1 MASLDNKYSDYAIL
15 LLRLGVGYIFIVH
28 GWGKLTGIEGT
39 AGFFGGLGIPIPL
52 VMAWV
57 VAIVEFFGG
66 IMVIVGAYTKIVNL
80 LLAITMAVAI
90 IIQEGNFE
98 IELILFLVTFS
109 LFLTGS
115 GNYSIDHKIAS
126 R

>member
-1 MASLDNKYSDYAIL
+1 MASLDNKYSDIALL
-15 LLRLGVGYIFIVH
+15 LLRIGVGYIFIVH

-39 AGFFGGLGIPIPL
+39 AGFFGGLGIPIPV

-66 IMVIVGAYTKIVNL
+66 ILVIFGAYTKTLNL

-90 IIQEGNFE
+90 FVQEGNFE
-98 IELILFLVTFS
+98 IELILLLVTFS
-109 LFLTGS
+109 LFLAGS
-115 GNYSIDHKIAS
+115 GNYSVDHKIAN

>member
-1 MASLDNKYSDYAIL
+1 
-15 LLRLGVGYIFIVH
+15 
-28 GWGKLTGIEGT
+28 
-39 AGFFGGLGIPIPL
+39 
-52 VMAWV
+52 MAWV

>member
-39 AGFFGGLGIPIPL
+39 AGFFGGLGVPIPL

>member
-39 AGFFGGLGIPIPL
+39 AGFFGGLGVPIPL

-109 LFLTGS
+109 LFMVGA
-115 GNYSIDHKIAS
+115 GNYSIDHKMAN

>member
-1 MASLDNKYSDYAIL
+1 MASLDNKYSDMALL

-39 AGFFGGLGIPIPL
+39 AGFFGSLGIPIPL

-57 VAIVEFFGG
+57 VALIEFFGG
-66 IMVIVGAYTKIVNL
+66 IMVVFGAYTKILNL
-80 LLAITMAVAI
+80 LLAIIMAVAI
-90 IIQEGNFE
+90 LFQEGNFE
-98 IELILFLVTFS
+98 IELILFLVTVS
-109 LFLTGS
+109 LFLAGS
-115 GNYSIDHKIAS
+115 GNYSVDYKIAN